1 MAADI
6 IPESPHHPSISGVR
20 VWISGAIPDD
30 ATEVQRRKIRLFV
43 DKLTEIVFR
52 SGGKIIHGCHP
63 SLMECLTSS
72 AERFLSATGRRPGL
86 TLVYSNFFPTGDS
99 VAGIPKNRLTSC
111 ADLLATAACPTQ
123 DQSLALMRDVLSCQ
137 GDVLVA
143 VGGRWWQSIPG
154 QAGVPAEFMLAV
166 SRGRPSF
173 LLGGLGG
180 ATGGYLSSHPEILN
194 DLRNGMN
201 HQRNVELCHN
211 EDAEECAKVVC
222 EQISLLPLARREAR
236 EGQTFRI
243 LCLDGGGIRGVF
255 TASVLSKWESLT
267 GKSLANHFDLICGTS
282 TGGIIALGLG
292 LGLSAKDM
300 VDFYVNKGPK
310 IFPMTGFVRR
320 NWYNF
325 SHWFGG
331 KFSVEALESALK
343 ESYSKAPNGMNLD
356 NSSARLLIT
365 SYNLTNNSTRVYR
378 TGHSSSVSCHGHLSA
393 AAIARATSAAPT
405 YFSPALVEDPGNPHE
420 AVDGGIWSNCPIL
433 TAICEAHSVLSIP
446 LDRIEVLSVGTTS
459 APILIRSPRLSPGK
473 LGWAKIAADLLMKA
487 QSQAVLLQ
495 AGQLLGD
502 RLIRV
507 DDSSETDYLDDIRS
521 IPTLVS
527 KGNDA
532 AEKYFDVVRKRI
544 INGVPSANWK

>member
-1 MAADI
+1 MTTTATLEA
-6 IPESPHHPSISGVR
+6 SHHPSISGVR
-20 VWISGAIPDD
+20 VWISGSIPDD
-30 ATEVQRRKIRLFV
+30 ATEQQASKIRLFV
-43 DKLTEIVFR
+43 TKLTEIVFR

-72 AERFLSATGRRPGL
+72 AERFLSATGRRPSI

-99 VAGIPKNRLTSC
+99 VAGIPKSRLAPC
-111 ADLLATAACPTQ
+111 AELVATAACPTL

-154 QAGVPAEFMLAV
+154 QAGVPAEFKLAI

-180 ATGGYLSSHPEILN
+180 ATGGYLSSHPEILK

-201 HQRNVELCHN
+201 HQRNVELCHDD
-211 EDAEECAKVVC
+211 DAEACAKVVC
-222 EQISLLPLARREAR
+222 EQISLLPLARREASD
-236 EGQTFRI
+236 GQTFRI
-243 LCLDGGGIRGVF
+243 LCLDGGGIRGAF
-255 TASVLSKWESLT
+255 TASVLAKWEKMT
-267 GKSLANHFDLICGTS
+267 GKTLANHFDLICGTS

-292 LGLSAKDM
+292 LGLSAQDM
-300 VDFYVNKGPK
+300 AEFYVRKGPQ

-320 NWYNF
+320 KWHNF

-331 KFSVEALESALK
+331 KFSVEPLESALK
-343 ESYSKAPNGMNLD
+343 ESYSKAPNGVNLE

-365 SYNLTNNSTRVYR
+365 SYNLTNNSTRLYR
-378 TGHSSSVSCHGHLSA
+378 TGHSSSVSCHGHLPA

-405 YFSPALVEDPGNPHE
+405 YFISALVDDPGNPHE
-420 AVDGGIWSNCPIL
+420 AVDGGIWSNCPAL
-433 TAICEAHSVLSIP
+433 AAICEAHSVLNIP

-459 APILIRSPRLSPGK
+459 APILIRSPRLSSGK

-495 AGQLLGD
+495 SGQLLGD
-502 RLIRV
+502 RFIRV
-507 DDSSETDYLDDIRS
+507 DDSSETDNLDDIRS

-527 KGNDA
+527 KGNDI
-532 AEKYFDVVRKRI
+532 AEKYIDVVRKRF
-544 INGVPSANWK
+544 INGVHAANWK